1 MSLVDQ
7 WNGVEKALDPRWEH
21 AVLSL
26 SVADESRRSRAAA
39 LLAPAG
45 PGRHGA
51 ALRFNAERAGGGV
64 GPEAIRRMLKRLDDE
79 GIDGAL
85 ELVSSTESPAPAEA
99 ERSSLADA
107 WDAALAA
114 LPADWSDLLCEI
126 ELTSSDHLDPVAL
139 RLAPIN
145 PLRRPGRPGYR
156 FRAARAA
163 GYGASTGMVRRCL
176 ERLDQD
182 GVPGEVRVIEAMSDS
197 HHVGTQGPVWYVAG
211 KAV

>member
-1 MSLVDQ
+1 MSLAGQ
-7 WNGVEKALDPRWEH
+7 WNDLEQALDPRWEH

-26 SVADESRRSRAAA
+26 TVADESRRSRAAA

-45 PGRHGA
+45 PGRHGG
-51 ALRFNAERAGGGV
+51 ALRFHAERAGGGV

-79 GIDGAL
+79 GIDGTL
-85 ELVSSTESPAPAEA
+85 ELVSSTESPAPEEA

-126 ELTSSDHLDPVAL
+126 DLTSSDHLDPVAL

-176 ERLDQD
+176 ERLDED

>member
-26 SVADESRRSRAAA
+26 SVADESRQSRAAA

-79 GIDGAL
+79 GFDGTL
-85 ELVSSTESPAPAEA
+85 ELVSSTE
-99 ERSSLADA
+99 
-107 WDAALAA
+107 
-114 LPADWSDLLCEI
+114 
-126 ELTSSDHLDPVAL
+126 
-139 RLAPIN
+139 
-145 PLRRPGRPGYR
+145 
-156 FRAARAA
+156 
-163 GYGASTGMVRRCL
+163 
-176 ERLDQD
+176 
-182 GVPGEVRVIEAMSDS
+182 
-197 HHVGTQGPVWYVAG
+197 
-211 KAV
+211 